1 MTTRCHCLLLPGTG
15 NSEDLFLFCVYKET
29 DSTSL
34 VQQMLIS
41 NLHLLKGK
49 AEENFGLLLNKD
61 GNIVKA
67 I

>member
-1 MTTRCHCLLLPGTG
+1 MI
-15 NSEDLFLFCVYKET
+15 
-29 DSTSL
+29 
-34 VQQMLIS
+34 IS

-49 AEENFGLLLNKD
+49 AKENFGLLLNKD